1 MTEHYCSK
9 HINRWLDTFDTWFA
23 AQQQKQNACVLL
35 GLALCSCLLSSQ
47 LSKPETIW
55 KEKGRS
61 QRTALHKFISLVP
74 PQTEIHMD
82 CADLLPFVTSQIK
95 RIFIT
100 IPHVSLCT
108 AAFNTTDIS
117 LDAFSLKGNNII
129 CKKYLDFIDWSKNIY
144 RVFIHKSINLFYT
157 HFEFNGKK
165 AHCKWKIRNA

>member
-1 MTEHYCSK
+1 MVCRSATETE
-9 HINRWLDTFDTWFA
+9 R
-23 AQQQKQNACVLL
+23 
-35 GLALCSCLLSSQ
+35 LCSVRISAVQLPALLTAEQ
-47 LSKPETIW
+47 TWNYMER
-55 KEKGRS
+55 KGAESAHCSAQVYFVSPSTDRDS
-61 QRTALHKFISLVP
+61 HGL
-74 PQTEIHMD
+74 
-82 CADLLPFVTSQIK
+82 CLLPFVTSQIK